1 MLLLIIL
8 CITSQPCFGSTS
20 YGYPLTLCRDYVDMI
35 DEKWLSDVVFT
46 TVHTGADLSRVKS
59 TGGDFQAGAL
69 SKAVNNDE
77 INTLTV
83 RAWLSKAGTRKSTLV
98 FCVDLAHV
106 ASLTAT
112 FRQHGLDARFVT
124 SDTHRQIRAERLE
137 AFKNGEFPVLLNCG
151 IFTEGTDIP
160 NIDCVLLAR
169 PTKSRNLLVQMIG
182 RGLRKHA
189 GKGNCHVIDM
199 VASLETGIVTTP
211 TLFGLDPQELVKD
224 ADACAMN
231 ELKDRRTSERER
243 EAQAAQGSEI
253 ASHLTQP
260 QRKFTGNVT
269 FTDYDNVN
277 DLIEDTSGERHIRA
291 LSPFAW
297 VQIDDERYILS
308 SNSGDFL
315 TLKRGKDKHEVIYNQ
330 KTPPELITTGT
341 KSPYLRPRVIATSI
355 TFEGAVSAADTL
367 AKERFPFE
375 IVNKN
380 AGWRRKP
387 ATQAQV
393 DMLNKFRGED
403 EKLTVE
409 TITKGRAGDQITK
422 LKHGARGRFGRIVA
436 LKNKAQRSEDQKQK
450 WRDLQRR
457 QEVRVG
463 RVSS

>member
-1 MLLLIIL
+1 
-8 CITSQPCFGSTS
+8 
-20 YGYPLTLCRDYVDMI
+20 MI
-35 DEKWLSDVVFT
+35 DDKWLSDVVFT
-46 TVHTGADLSRVKS
+46 TVHSGADLSRVRS
-59 TGGDFQAGAL
+59 SADDFQTGAL

-83 RAWLSKAGTRKSTLV
+83 RAWLSRAATRKSTLV

-124 SDTHRQIRAERLE
+124 SDTNAQVRIDRLE
-137 AFKNGEFPVLLNCG
+137 AFKKGDFPVLLNCG

-182 RGLRKHA
+182 RGLRKH
-189 GKGNCHVIDM
+189 GSKENCHVIDM

-211 TLFGLDPQELVKD
+211 TLFGLDPRELVKD
-224 ADACAMN
+224 ADMSDMKQIKN
-231 ELKDRRTSERER
+231 RRDSERKR
-243 EAQAAQGSEI
+243 EEQASDPAPPIHEQLRLQKRPS
-253 ASHLTQP
+253 T
-260 QRKFTGNVT
+260 NVT

-297 VQIDDERYILS
+297 VEIGEERYILS
-308 SNSGDFL
+308 SSNGDFL
-315 TLKRGKDKHEVIYNQ
+315 TIKRGQAQHEVVFTQ
-330 KTPPELITTGT
+330 KLPIDYMPTLSGKT
-341 KSPYLRPRVIATSI
+341 KSPYMKPRLIATSVN
-355 TFEGAVSAADTL
+355 FEGAVSAADTL

-375 IVNKN
+375 IANKN
-380 AGWRRKP
+380 ARWRQKP

-393 DMLNKFRGED
+393 EMLNKFRGDD
-403 EKLTVE
+403 EKLSVD

-422 LKHGARGRFGRIVA
+422 MKHGARGRFDRFMVQKKKLQKSDERIV
-436 LKNKAQRSEDQKQK
+436 KWRNDQK
-450 WRDLQRR
+450 R

-463 RVSS
+463 PVND

>member
-1 MLLLIIL
+1 MID
-8 CITSQPCFGSTS
+8 
-20 YGYPLTLCRDYVDMI
+20 PLTLSRDYVDMI
-35 DEKWLSDVVFT
+35 DDKYLSDAVFT

-69 SKAVNNDE
+69 SRAVNNDE
-77 INTLTV
+77 INDLTV
-83 RAWLSKAGTRKSTLV
+83 RAWLSKAGARKSTLV

-124 SDTHRQIRAERLE
+124 SDTHRQTRSERLE

-182 RGLRKHA
+182 RGLRLHA

-211 TLFGLDPQELVKD
+211 TLFGLDPQELVRD
-224 ADACAMN
+224 ADASVMN
-231 ELKDRRTSERER
+231 DLKERRASERER

-253 ASHLTQP
+253 ASRLDQSKK
-260 QRKFTGNVT
+260 RFTGDVT

-297 VQIDDERYILS
+297 VQIDEERYILS
-308 SNSGDFL
+308 SSNGDYL
-315 TLKRGKDKHEVIYNQ
+315 IIKRSKEKRGKANDSAEKADDKEKLEVSFNQ
-330 KTPPELITTGT
+330 KLPKELMTPTT
-341 KSPYLRPRVIATSI
+341 KAPYMKPRVIAKAI
-355 TFEGAVSAADTL
+355 NLEAAVAAADTL

-380 AGWRRKP
+380 ASWRRKP

-393 DMLNKFRGED
+393 DMLNKSRGKD
-403 EKLTVE
+403 DQLTVD

-422 LKHGARGRFGRIVA
+422 LKHGAKGRLGKMLA
-436 LKNKAQRSEDQKQK
+436 LKNKAQRCEELKKKERERLRKQM
-450 WRDLQRR
+450 
-457 QEVRVG
+457 VRVG
-463 RVSS
+463 RVDDD

>member
-1 MLLLIIL
+1 
-8 CITSQPCFGSTS
+8 
-20 YGYPLTLCRDYVDMI
+20 
-35 DEKWLSDVVFT
+35 
-46 TVHTGADLSRVKS
+46 
-59 TGGDFQAGAL
+59 
-69 SKAVNNDE
+69 
-77 INTLTV
+77 
-83 RAWLSKAGTRKSTLV
+83 
-98 FCVDLAHV
+98 
-106 ASLTAT
+106 
-112 FRQHGLDARFVT
+112 
-124 SDTHRQIRAERLE
+124 
-137 AFKNGEFPVLLNCG
+137 
-151 IFTEGTDIP
+151 
-160 NIDCVLLAR
+160 
-169 PTKSRNLLVQMIG
+169 MIG

-224 ADACAMN
+224 ADASAMN
-231 ELKDRRTSERER
+231 ALKDRRTSERER
-243 EAQAAQGSEI
+243 EAQAAQASEI
-253 ASHLTQP
+253 ASQMTQP
-260 QRKFTGNVT
+260 NKKFTGNVT

-315 TLKRGKDKHEVIYNQ
+315 TIKRGSKATATAKEKETEKSRSTHQVIYNQ
-330 KTPPELITTGT
+330 KTPPELLTTGT

-393 DMLNKFRGED
+393 DMLNKFRGDD

-409 TITKGRAGDQITK
+409 TITKGRAGDMITK

-436 LKNKAQRSEDQKQK
+436 LKNKVQRGEEQKVK
-450 WRDLQRR
+450 WRELQRR

-463 RVSS
+463 RVVR

>member
-1 MLLLIIL
+1 
-8 CITSQPCFGSTS
+8 
-20 YGYPLTLCRDYVDMI
+20 
-35 DEKWLSDVVFT
+35 
-46 TVHTGADLSRVKS
+46 
-59 TGGDFQAGAL
+59 
-69 SKAVNNDE
+69 
-77 INTLTV
+77 
-83 RAWLSKAGTRKSTLV
+83 
-98 FCVDLAHV
+98 
-106 ASLTAT
+106 
-112 FRQHGLDARFVT
+112 VT
-124 SDTHRQIRAERLE
+124 SDTNHQVRLERLN

-211 TLFGLDPQELVKD
+211 TLFGLDPHELVKD
-224 ADACAMN
+224 ADASAMK
-231 ELKDRRTSERER
+231 EIKDRKVSERER
-243 EAQAAQGSEI
+243 EEQAREMAPPIPNQLRKQLSGSI
-253 ASHLTQP
+253 
-260 QRKFTGNVT
+260 T

-297 VQIDDERYILS
+297 VQIAEARYILS
-308 SNSGDFL
+308 SSSGDYL
-315 TLKRGKDKHEVIYNQ
+315 TIQKGAEKHEVILTQ
-330 KTPPELITTGT
+330 KLFKDNLTART
-341 KSPYLRPRVIATSI
+341 KAPYMRPRLIATSI
-355 TFEGAVSAADTL
+355 NFEGAVSAADTL
-367 AKERFPFE
+367 AKEKFPFE
-375 IVNKN
+375 IVSKN

-403 EKLTVE
+403 EKLSVN

-422 LKHGARGRFGRIVA
+422 LKHGAKGRFDKF
-436 LKNKAQRSEDQKQK
+436 LAQKKKVQKTEDKKEK
-450 WRDLQRR
+450 WRDLQKS

-463 RVSS
+463 PVLG

>member
-1 MLLLIIL
+1 
-8 CITSQPCFGSTS
+8 
-20 YGYPLTLCRDYVDMI
+20 
-35 DEKWLSDVVFT
+35 
-46 TVHTGADLSRVKS
+46 
-59 TGGDFQAGAL
+59 
-69 SKAVNNDE
+69 
-77 INTLTV
+77 
-83 RAWLSKAGTRKSTLV
+83 
-98 FCVDLAHV
+98 
-106 ASLTAT
+106 
-112 FRQHGLDARFVT
+112 
-124 SDTHRQIRAERLE
+124 
-137 AFKNGEFPVLLNCG
+137 
-151 IFTEGTDIP
+151 
-160 NIDCVLLAR
+160 
-169 PTKSRNLLVQMIG
+169 
-182 RGLRKHA
+182 
-189 GKGNCHVIDM
+189 M

-224 ADACAMN
+224 ADASAMN
-231 ELKDRRTSERER
+231 ALKDRRTSERER
-243 EAQAAQGSEI
+243 EAQAAQASDI
-253 ASHLTQP
+253 ASQMTQP
-260 QRKFTGNVT
+260 QKKFTGNVT

-315 TLKRGKDKHEVIYNQ
+315 TIKRGVKATAKAKAKEEEKEKSTHQVIYNQ
-330 KTPPELITTGT
+330 KTPPELLTSGT

-393 DMLNKFRGED
+393 DMLNKFRGDD

-409 TITKGRAGDQITK
+409 TITKGRAGDMITK

-436 LKNKAQRSEDQKQK
+436 LKNKVQRGEEQRMK
-450 WRDLQRR
+450 WKELQRR

-463 RVSS
+463 RVVG

>member
-1 MLLLIIL
+1 
-8 CITSQPCFGSTS
+8 
-20 YGYPLTLCRDYVDMI
+20 MI
-35 DEKWLSDVVFT
+35 DDKWLSDVVFT
-46 TVHTGADLSRVKS
+46 TVHSGADLSRVKS

-83 RAWLSKAGTRKSTLV
+83 RAWLSKAATRKSTLV

-124 SDTHRQIRAERLE
+124 SDTHRQVRHERLE

-211 TLFGLDPQELVKD
+211 TLFGLDPHELVKD
-224 ADACAMN
+224 ADASAMN
-231 ELKDRRTSERER
+231 SLKDRRTSEHER

-253 ASHLTQP
+253 ASHINEP
-260 QRKFTGNVT
+260 HKRHSVNVT

-297 VQIDDERYILS
+297 VQIDEERYILS
-308 SNSGDFL
+308 SSNGDFL
-315 TLKRGKDKHEVIYNQ
+315 TIKRGKEKHEVILNV
-330 KTPPELITTGT
+330 KVPKDSMTAST
-341 KSPYLRPRVIATSI
+341 KAPYLRPRIIATSVN
-355 TFEGAVSAADTL
+355 FEGAVAVANTL

-380 AGWRRKP
+380 ASWRRKP

-393 DMLNKFRGED
+393 DMLNKFRAED
-403 EKLTVE
+403 EKLTVD

-422 LKHGARGRFGRIVA
+422 LKHGARGRFGRLVA

-450 WRDLQRR
+450 WRDLQKR
-457 QEVRVG
+457 QEVKVG
-463 RVSS
+463 RVDD